1 MTIHKV
7 IHGFSDKKD
16 GMKVYKPNGVNN
28 VYIGT
33 DEERNSELQGSENDI
48 GKPLIK
54 PMTKPE
60 LLELA
65 ESKGIEVNKKA
76 KVGEL
81 HEVIEGGLNG

>member
-7 IHGFSDKKD
+7 IHGFSDKMD
-16 GMKVYKPNGVNN
+16 SMKVYRPNGNT

-33 DEERNSELQGSENDI
+33 DEKRNEELSSDQNDI

-54 PMTKPE
+54 PLTKSE

-81 HEVIEGGLNG
+81 HEVIEGELNG